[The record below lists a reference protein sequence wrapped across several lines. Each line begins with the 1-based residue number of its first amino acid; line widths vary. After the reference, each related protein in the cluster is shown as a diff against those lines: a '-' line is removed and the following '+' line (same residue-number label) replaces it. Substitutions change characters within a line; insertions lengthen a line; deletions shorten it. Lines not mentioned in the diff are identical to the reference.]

1 MFEKK
6 TNKPKVQPLTLY
18 LQWNSNLQNIV
29 GVLVIPTTHANK
41 NMMNTNN

>member
-6 TNKPKVQPLTLY
+6 KNRLQVEPLTFY
-18 LQWNSNLQNIV
+18 LQWNSNLQNNV
-29 GVLVIPTTHANK
+29 GVAVVPTTHANK